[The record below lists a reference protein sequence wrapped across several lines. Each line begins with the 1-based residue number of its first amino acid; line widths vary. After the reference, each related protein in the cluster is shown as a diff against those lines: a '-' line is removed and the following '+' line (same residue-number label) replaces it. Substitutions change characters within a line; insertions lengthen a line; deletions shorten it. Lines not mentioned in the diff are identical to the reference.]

1 MLILKED
8 TPNRERYSGIVNI
21 PSLRYSLH
29 MSDLLFLDGLPRDM
43 RNGGVL
49 RLLIEIGGIDKRR
62 IGKIV
67 VRDGLAT
74 VEIDDGAVARA
85 VRKLDGAQ
93 VDLRNVRAWQQP
105 NRQNVDDHFLQLL
118 HWIDLEA
125 KVEQEQLATSQA
137 NTESNLT
144 RLVIKDETVGL
155 GGITLVRL
163 APRNEQAALPWTAL
177 SAGSPVTIH
186 EEGQANAPR
195 WRGVVMQRRRSSI
208 EIGINQSPE
217 PMADRPTFA
226 INLANDEISRQRMQ
240 RALSQVMAASGNRL
254 AELRDILRGH
264 NPAIFGPLPTIDID
278 LLTRLND
285 DQQTAVSHALA
296 AEDIAIIHG
305 PPGTG
310 KTTALVALIQA
321 AVRRS
326 ERVLACAP
334 SNMAVDNL
342 CDGLV
347 AAGVRI
353 VRLGHP
359 ARIQSQ
365 LQAHTLDAQVAQHA
379 DYRLAHKMRRDGFAL
394 RDKANKWQRAK
405 PDPGMK
411 QAYRKE
417 ADDLLDTARQLEAQ
431 AVEQVLNNA
440 QVLLATLTG
449 VDSAQIG
456 QRQFDLCVIDEAGQS
471 TEPAT
476 WIPVT
481 RSQRLVLAGDHQQL
495 PPTILSHTAAK
506 AGFDKSLLEQL
517 MVRGE
522 PNVSH
527 QLTTQYRMHT
537 DIMGFSSAEFYENT
551 LVADAAVANHLLK
564 DLPGV
569 VGEDGVETAVTYI
582 DTAGA
587 GYDEELEPD
596 SNSRRNPQEAALVEA
611 QVNKLR
617 EAGVIDIGIITPYA
631 AQVRLLRD
639 LLPDDIEINSVDGF
653 QGREKEAIVIS
664 LVRSNNRGEVGFLAE
679 TRRMNVALT
688 RARRKLLVIGDS
700 ATITAHQ
707 FYGRLID
714 YWDTIGAYQSVWE
727 L

>member
-1 MLILKED
+1 
-8 TPNRERYSGIVNI
+8 
-21 PSLRYSLH
+21 
-29 MSDLLFLDGLPRDM
+29 MSDLLFMDGLPHHM
-43 RNGGVL
+43 HNGGVL
-49 RLLIEIGGIDKRR
+49 RLLIEVGGVDKQR

-74 VEIDDGAVARA
+74 VEVDDGLAARA

-93 VDLRNVRAWQQP
+93 VDLRNIRVWQQP
-105 NRQNVDDHFLQLL
+105 NLQHADDHFLQLL
-118 HWIDLEA
+118 RWIDLEA
-125 KVEQEQLATSQA
+125 KAEREQLATAQA
-137 NTESNLT
+137 QTESRLA
-144 RLVIKDETVGL
+144 RLVIRDETVGL
-155 GGITLVRL
+155 GGIILVRL
-163 APRNEQAALPWTAL
+163 APRNEQAALPWSSL

-186 EEGQANAPR
+186 EEGQEAAPSR
-195 WRGVVMQRRRSSI
+195 RGVVTQLRRRSI
-208 EIGINQSPE
+208 EIGLNQSPE
-217 PMADRPTFA
+217 PIAERPTFA
-226 INLANDEISRQRMQ
+226 VTLAQDEISRQRMQ
-240 RALSQVMAASGNRL
+240 RALSQVMAAAGNRL

-264 NPAIFGPLPTIDID
+264 NPAAFGPPSPIDTD
-278 LLTRLND
+278 LLDGLNG

-296 AEDIAIIHG
+296 AEDIAVIHG

-310 KTTALVALIQA
+310 KTTTLVALIRA
-321 AVRRS
+321 AVRRG

-334 SNMAVDNL
+334 SNMGVDNL

-347 AAGVRI
+347 AAGVSI

-359 ARIQSQ
+359 ARIQPQ
-365 LQAHTLDAQVAQHA
+365 LQAHTLDALVAQHD
-379 DYRLAHKMRRDGFAL
+379 DYRLAQKMRREGFAL

-405 PDPGMK
+405 PEPGAK
-411 QAYRKE
+411 QATRAE

-440 QVLLATLTG
+440 QVLLSTLTG
-449 VDSAQIG
+449 IDSAQIG

-481 RSQRLVLAGDHQQL
+481 RSRRLVLAGDHQQL
-495 PPTILSHTAAK
+495 PPTILSQKAAT
-506 AGFDKSLLEQL
+506 AGFAVSLLEQL

-522 PNVSH
+522 TAVSTVHSASVSH
-527 QLTTQYRMHT
+527 QLTIQYRMHT
-537 DIMGFSSAEFYENT
+537 DIMGFSSAEFYDGS
-551 LVADAAVANHLLK
+551 LVADASVADHLLC

-569 VGEDGVETAVTYI
+569 TGGGLVETAVTYI

-596 SNSRRNPQEAALVEA
+596 GSSRRNPQEAALVVA

-617 EAGVIDIGIITPYA
+617 DAGVGDIGIITPYA
-631 AQVRLLRD
+631 AQVRLLRSQ
-639 LLPDDIEINSVDGF
+639 LPDDIEINSVDGF

-688 RARRKLLVIGDS
+688 RARRKLLVICDS
-700 ATITAHQ
+700 ATITAHP
-707 FYGRLID
+707 FYARLVD
-714 YWDTIGAYQSVWE
+714 HWDAIGAYQSVWE